1 MIPRGTI
8 SFQISQSPRKREA
21 LGKEKE
27 KKKERKKGKETTS
40 KDTTVYL
47 EHCGGLRQL
56 LRCPSSSAPPNIP
69 HFPGP
74 AGALRGSSE
83 HQAWGPWEG
92 GFENVP
98 LPRGVVP
105 RAKVDVLGKLQT
117 GRVRQSGF
125 LSESISWVKQ
135 FYFLVNWQEK

>member
-1 MIPRGTI
+1 M
-8 SFQISQSPRKREA
+8 

-27 KKKERKKGKETTS
+27 KKKKKGKETTS
-40 KDTTVYL
+40 KDMTAYL

-56 LRCPSSSAPPNIP
+56 LRCPSSSASPNIP
-69 HFPGP
+69 HFPRP

-83 HQAWGPWEG
+83 RQAWGPWEG

-105 RAKVDVLGKLQT
+105 RAKVDALGKLQT

-125 LSESISWVKQ
+125 LSESIPRVRQ